1 MTSTIRYFKKVY
13 QRTKLYRPV
22 PAYSELAFDYLYIEA
37 KNRLT
42 EVFGAT
48 AKQSETETQNQEII
62 VPHED
67 SSARF
72 PANQNRDEQLRSNF
86 GAQSD
91 A

>member
-1 MTSTIRYFKKVY
+1 MTSTISYFKKVY
-13 QRTKLYRPV
+13 QRTKLDRPV

-72 PANQNRDEQLRSNF
+72 PQPGDCC
-86 GAQSD
+86 D
-91 A
+91 

>member
-1 MTSTIRYFKKVY
+1 MTSTIRYLKKVY
-13 QRTKLYRPV
+13 QRTKLDRPV

-72 PANQNRDEQLRSNF
+72 PPPGDCCDQK
-86 GAQSD
+86 
-91 A
+91 